1 MYRENTVAVIIPA
14 YNEEDLIAPTLN
26 GVPEWVDRIIIIDD
40 GSKDGTLN
48 AIKECI
54 HFNPRITLIQH
65 KKNQGVGAAIAS
77 GYKVSLSEGIR
88 YSVVMAG
95 DNQMDP
101 QYIPKLLEPL
111 LKNESDYTKGNRLIT
126 TGYREGMSRWR
137 FIGNAVLSFLTKIA
151 SGYWQLMDPQNGFT
165 AITIEALNTID
176 LDNIY
181 SYYGYCNDLLVKLN
195 VYGFRTKD
203 IPIPARYGNEKSK
216 IRYAPY
222 ILKVSWMLLRNFFW
236 RLKMKYLVLSFN
248 PIILFY
254 FLGLLISPV
263 SIGLGLYSLYHK
275 FVLGGNLF
283 IRGVLS
289 LLLFIIGL
297 QFLSFAMLFDMQMET
312 TKQPRIRG
320 HLPLPAPITDLEIEY
335 VE

>member
-1 MYRENTVAVIIPA
+1 MYRENTVAVVIPA

-26 GVPEWVDRIIIIDD
+26 GVPEWVDRIIVIDD
-40 GSKDGTLN
+40 GSKDSTLN
-48 AIKECI
+48 AIRECI
-54 HFNPRITLIQH
+54 QLNPRITLIQH
-65 KKNQGVGAAIAS
+65 EKNQGVGAAIAS
-77 GYKVSLSEGIR
+77 GYKACLSEGIR
-88 YSVVMAG
+88 YCVVMAG

-101 QYIPKLLEPL
+101 RYIPRLLEPL
-111 LKNESDYTKGNRLIT
+111 LKNDADYTKGNRLINI
-126 TGYREGMSRWR
+126 GYREGMSRWR
-137 FIGNAVLSFLTKIA
+137 FLGNAVLSFLTKIA

-176 LDNIY
+176 LDNVY

-195 VYGFRTKD
+195 VYGFRTMD

-254 FLGLLISPV
+254 LLGLLISPV
-263 SIGLGLYSLYHK
+263 SIVLGLFSLYHK
-275 FVLGGNLF
+275 FMLGGNLF

-312 TKQPRIRG
+312 TKQTRISR
-320 HLPLPAPITDLEIEY
+320 HPPLADPITDLELEYIE
-335 VE
+335 